1 MIVNNILWLFTDET
15 LHISKPVTASKYHSI
30 LWDLLPDL
38 SHIENIRDKE
48 NWHLDDFMGLTS
60 LTF

>member
-1 MIVNNILWLFTDET
+1 MIANNILWLFTDET
-15 LHISKPVTASKYHSI
+15 LHTSKPVTASKYHSI

-38 SHIENIRDKE
+38 SHIENC
-48 NWHLDDFMGLTS
+48 HLDDFMGLTS